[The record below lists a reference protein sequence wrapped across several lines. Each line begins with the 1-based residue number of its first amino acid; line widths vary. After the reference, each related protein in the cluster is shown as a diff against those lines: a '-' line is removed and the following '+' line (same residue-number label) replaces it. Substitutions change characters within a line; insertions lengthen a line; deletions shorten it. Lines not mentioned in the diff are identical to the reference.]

1 MVNILQELMSLAGVP
16 LEEAETP
23 NPQLPNLNLDGKK
36 IVADDDPEK
45 LKNFWNWFGNSTTAW
60 NGRPMVFYHGTQTK
74 RNGKDLAPFTSF
86 DKIKLGK
93 NSHFSSKVGFFFTDS
108 KMSAGEFG
116 SRVMPVY
123 LKMTK
128 PKIYSSGSVS
138 PKDMEIEQEFY
149 NKHKMTDEYTAIDVL
164 KAIQA
169 HTDAYDKFVADIY
182 HKNGAIPF
190 ERNLHNSFR
199 DAADIRGREQEF
211 IDNYVAALK
220 SEGYD
225 SIIIRNT
232 VADASKNYGNK
243 TTQYCV
249 FDPEQIKSV
258 DNNGE
263 FSPASSNIY
272 ESIEYAHME
281 PNGVMFQILK
291 NPSYDEFWELL
302 MKSNAQLL
310 RGLVYNGSNEKLCFV
325 WDAFY
330 GTVHYLTLTTYLR
343 KYDQNIRHWA
353 QVYCDVDNYRI
364 YGNCPDWFLE
374 TYYPNLTKTGSGSQK
389 EIEEA
394 VAYAGSRRNYD
405 VPSLDAIGSGEGYQA
420 HGWGL
425 YYALNPDI
433 AEIYRKTFTE
443 NPYENIWEIDG
454 EDLTEFLGDLL
465 NTDTKDMF
473 DNVFKRAQSPDT
485 STVRDNLLISLYDVY
500 QFYTNRYK
508 NGHRS
513 LFNPETEPYHN
524 PMDKELAEEALEK
537 HDYVETLRPV
547 DFSIGVGVIH
557 KVEIPD
563 LKFLMEEQE
572 KIGKQSDYVQQRL
585 LQILKASNIKNVK
598 DYLELSG
605 KEFYKFLSD
614 KLDSQK
620 KASLL
625 LYKYGIKGIH
635 YFGEQDGEC
644 VVIFNPED
652 LRVLKKFYGG
662 KGIEMERIGG

>member
-1 MVNILQELMSLAGVP
+1 MDLIEELLQIAGVP
-16 LEEAETP
+16 
-23 NPQLPNLNLDGKK
+23 
-36 IVADDDPEK
+36 
-45 LKNFWNWFGNSTTAW
+45 FG
-60 NGRPMVFYHGTQTK
+60 
-74 RNGKDLAPFTSF
+74 
-86 DKIKLGK
+86 
-93 NSHFSSKVGFFFTDS
+93 
-108 KMSAGEFG
+108 
-116 SRVMPVY
+116 
-123 LKMTK
+123 
-128 PKIYSSGSVS
+128 
-138 PKDMEIEQEFY
+138 
-149 NKHKMTDEYTAIDVL
+149 
-164 KAIQA
+164 
-169 HTDAYDKFVADIY
+169 
-182 HKNGAIPF
+182 
-190 ERNLHNSFR
+190 EREVKQH
-199 DAADIRGREQEF
+199 
-211 IDNYVAALK
+211 
-220 SEGYD
+220 
-225 SIIIRNT
+225 
-232 VADASKNYGNK
+232 
-243 TTQYCV
+243 
-249 FDPEQIKSV
+249 
-258 DNNGE
+258 
-263 FSPASSNIY
+263 
-272 ESIEYAHME
+272 
-281 PNGVMFQILK
+281 
-291 NPSYDEFWELL
+291 
-302 MKSNAQLL
+302 
-310 RGLVYNGSNEKLCFV
+310 
-325 WDAFY
+325 
-330 GTVHYLTLTTYLR
+330 
-343 KYDQNIRHWA
+343 
-353 QVYCDVDNYRI
+353 
-364 YGNCPDWFLE
+364 
-374 TYYPNLTKTGSGSQK
+374 
-389 EIEEA
+389 IEEA

-500 QFYTNRYK
+500 QFYANRYR

-537 HDYVETLRPV
+537 RDYVETLRPA

-585 LQILKASNIKNVK
+585 LQILKASNVKNVR
-598 DYLELSG
+598 DYLKLSG